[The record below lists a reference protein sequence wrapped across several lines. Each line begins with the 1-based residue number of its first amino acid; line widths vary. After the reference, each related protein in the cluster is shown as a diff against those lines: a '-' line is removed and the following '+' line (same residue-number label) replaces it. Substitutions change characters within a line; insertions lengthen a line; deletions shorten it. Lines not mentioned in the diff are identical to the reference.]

1 MMENTKKCLIVG
13 LPNAGKSTYI
23 GAFWAIEKDGGTGH
37 KLTCTEYPSDT
48 TYLDALKKNWLEQT
62 VVSRTVNIEP
72 QEIHLKLHSE
82 ITGNTLELHIPDF
95 KGEVFQR
102 ILSNNVMEKAVQWC
116 NETDCILY
124 FIKYAKEDILQ
135 DEIPQIS
142 EFVEPSQT
150 EFPRTESTIMQI
162 EDISEWTQ
170 NIMLLKYLHSQVDC
184 NIPLAICISAWDKVN
199 TDLPIESW
207 VKSKHPFLYN
217 FIQHHF
223 TNVKYYGVSAQGL
236 EYKDEKFDEYQQ
248 LTELKQRAYVYTNNK
263 SHDITEPFDFLITQY
278 K

>member
-37 KLTCTEYPSDT
+37 KLTCKEYPSDT
-48 TYLDALKKNWLEQT
+48 TYLDALKKSWLEQT

-82 ITGNTLELHIPDF
+82 TTGNALELHIPDF

-102 ILSNNVMEKAVQWC
+102 ILSNNVMDKAAQWC
-116 NETDCILY
+116 GETDCILY

-135 DEIPQIS
+135 DEIPQTS
-142 EFVEPSQT
+142 ESIESVQT
-150 EFPRTESTIMQI
+150 EFARIESTTMQI

-170 NIMLLKYLHSQVDC
+170 NIMLLKYLHTQVDS

-199 TDLPIESW
+199 TNLPIESW
-207 VKSKHPFLYN
+207 VNSNRPFLYN

-236 EYKDEKFDEYQQ
+236 EYKDEKFDEYQR
-248 LTELKQRAYVYTNNK
+248 LTELKQRATTKV
-263 SHDITEPFDFLITQY
+263 II
-278 K
+278 

>member
-37 KLTCTEYPSDT
+37 KLTCKEYPSDT
-48 TYLDALKKNWLEQT
+48 TYLDALKKSWLEQT

-82 ITGNTLELHIPDF
+82 TTGNTLELHIPDF

-102 ILSNNVMEKAVQWC
+102 ILSNNVMDKAAQWC
-116 NETDCILY
+116 EETDCILY

-135 DEIPQIS
+135 DEIPQTS
-142 EFVEPSQT
+142 ESIESVQT
-150 EFPRTESTIMQI
+150 EFARIESTTMQI

-170 NIMLLKYLHSQVDC
+170 NIMLLKYLHTQVDS

-199 TDLPIESW
+199 TNLPIESW
-207 VKSKHPFLYN
+207 VNSNRPFLYN
-217 FIQHHF
+217 FIRHHF

-236 EYKDEKFDEYQQ
+236 EYKDEN
-248 LTELKQRAYVYTNNK
+248 LTNINDLRNLSNGLMF
-263 SHDITEPFDFLITQY
+263 ILIISLMTLQNHLIF
-278 K
+278 

>member
-37 KLTCTEYPSDT
+37 KLTCKEYPSDT
-48 TYLDALKKNWLEQT
+48 TYLDALKKSWLEQT

-82 ITGNTLELHIPDF
+82 TTGNALELHIPDF

-102 ILSNNVMEKAVQWC
+102 ILSNNVMDKAAQWC
-116 NETDCILY
+116 GETDCILY

-135 DEIPQIS
+135 DEIPQTS
-142 EFVEPSQT
+142 ESART
-150 EFPRTESTIMQI
+150 ESARTESTTMQI

-170 NIMLLKYLHSQVDC
+170 NIMLLKYLHTQVKH
-184 NIPLAICISAWDKVN
+184 NTPLAICISAWDKVN
-199 TDLPIESW
+199 TNLPIESW
-207 VKSKHPFLYN
+207 VESEHPFLYN
-217 FIQHHF
+217 FIRHHF

-236 EYKDEKFDEYQQ
+236 EYKDEKFDEYQR
-248 LTELKQRAYVYTNNK
+248 LTELKQRAYVYTDNK
-263 SHDITEPFDFLITQY
+263 SYDITEPFDFLITQ
-278 K
+278 

>member
-37 KLTCTEYPSDT
+37 KLTCKEYPSDT
-48 TYLDALKKNWLEQT
+48 TYLDALKKSWLEQT

-82 ITGNTLELHIPDF
+82 TTGNALEFHIPDF

-102 ILSNNVMEKAVQWC
+102 ILSNNVIEKAVQWC
-116 NETDCILY
+116 GETDCILY

-135 DEIPQIS
+135 DEIPQTS
-142 EFVEPSQT
+142 ESIEPVQT
-150 EFPRTESTIMQI
+150 EFARTESTTMQI

-170 NIMLLKYLHSQVDC
+170 NIMLLKYLHTQVDH

-199 TDLPIESW
+199 TNLPIESW
-207 VKSKHPFLYN
+207 IESKHPFLYN
-217 FIQHHF
+217 FIRHHF

-236 EYKDEKFDEYQQ
+236 EYKDEKFDEYQR
-248 LTELKQRAYVYTNNK
+248 LTELKQRAYVYTDNK
-263 SHDITEPFDFLITQY
+263 SHDITEPFDFLITQ
-278 K
+278 

>member
-37 KLTCTEYPSDT
+37 KLTCKEYPSDT
-48 TYLDALKKNWLEQT
+48 TYLDALKKSWLEQT

-82 ITGNTLELHIPDF
+82 TTGNTLELHIPDF

-102 ILSNNVMEKAVQWC
+102 ILSNNVIEKAVQWC
-116 NETDCILY
+116 RETDCILY

-135 DEIPQIS
+135 DEIPQTS
-142 EFVEPSQT
+142 ESIEPVQT
-150 EFPRTESTIMQI
+150 EFARTESTTMQI

-170 NIMLLKYLHSQVDC
+170 NIMLLKYLHTQVDH

-199 TDLPIESW
+199 TNLPIESW
-207 VKSKHPFLYN
+207 IESKHPFLYN
-217 FIQHHF
+217 FIRHHF

-236 EYKDEKFDEYQQ
+236 EYKDEKFDEYQR
-248 LTELKQRAYVYTNNK
+248 LTELKQRAYVYTDNK
-263 SHDITEPFDFLITQY
+263 SHDITEPFDFLITQ
-278 K
+278 

>member
-37 KLTCTEYPSDT
+37 KLTCKEYPSDT
-48 TYLDALKKNWLEQT
+48 TYLDALKKSWLEQT

-82 ITGNTLELHIPDF
+82 TTGDALELHIPDF

-102 ILSNNVMEKAVQWC
+102 ILSNNVMDKAAQWFG
-116 NETDCILY
+116 ETDCILY

-135 DEIPQIS
+135 DEIPQTS
-142 EFVEPSQT
+142 ESADSVQT
-150 EFPRTESTIMQI
+150 EFVRTESTTMQI

-170 NIMLLKYLHSQVDC
+170 NIMLLKYLHTQVKH
-184 NIPLAICISAWDKVN
+184 NTPLAICISAWDKVN
-199 TDLPIESW
+199 TNLPIESW
-207 VKSKHPFLYN
+207 VESEHPFLYN
-217 FIQHHF
+217 FIRHHF

-236 EYKDEKFDEYQQ
+236 EYKDEKVDEYQR
-248 LTELKQRAYVYTNNK
+248 LTELKQRAYVYTDNK
-263 SHDITEPFDFLITQY
+263 SYDITEPFDFLITQ
-278 K
+278 